1 MKRFVAS
8 LLSLALI
15 GTLVVPVMAQTP
27 ATPAPAKTAPA
38 TAPAKT
44 TTTTTKTTPAKQ
56 PAKPLVDINTAT
68 KEELAALPG
77 IGDAYSDKIIA
88 GRPYKAKTDLVHK
101 KIVPQ
106 ATYKKIQ
113 SLIIAKQAPA
123 AKKA

>member
-27 ATPAPAKTAPA
+27 ATPAPAKTVPA

-44 TTTTTKTTPAKQ
+44 TTITTKTTPAKQ

-113 SLIIAKQAPA
+113 SLIIAKQAPT
-123 AKKA
+123 AKKS

>member
-113 SLIIAKQAPA
+113 SLIIAKQASA
-123 AKKA
+123 AKKS